1 METNANFL
9 GLPEET
15 SQSIYMPYL
24 STNYKAE
31 GATNIQTTQVPPVD
45 NIFQGD
51 ILATSAG
58 ISDYNIDQTNT
69 YTTTQTQN
77 NYQTNDYT
85 NFDVP
90 ITTEAY
96 PATNYTTTNQTE
108 IPITNY
114 EVENNYT
121 TTEAYPTTNYADYT
135 TTNYATTTNTFPE
148 IDYTAADT
156 FVETTPTYETT
167 NNYLD
172 ILPTTTTNYD
182 FNEFEAPKY
191 EINSAPVILPQPQYK
206 RKYYK
211 AQTVT
216 RYEPRIVTN
225 YKQVPVTSMVPVNAV
240 PQVPPPVPTPSIVP
254 PQPLYSPQN
263 VEPIQQRPLPIN
275 DPPQPL
281 VNIPQQPLVNVPQSQ
296 MISQVPSFEPQV
308 DGHFVRNYPIWENDP
323 RREILK
329 SIRASRE
336 LSPVAAPGTVI
347 NPT

>member
-51 ILATSAG
+51 ILATSA
-58 ISDYNIDQTNT
+58 
-69 YTTTQTQN
+69 
-77 NYQTNDYT
+77 
-85 NFDVP
+85 
-90 ITTEAY
+90 
-96 PATNYTTTNQTE
+96 
-108 IPITNY
+108 
-114 EVENNYT
+114 
-121 TTEAYPTTNYADYT
+121 TTNYADYT
-135 TTNYATTTNTFPE
+135 TTNYADITTTNTFPE

-216 RYEPRIVTN
+216 RYEPRIVT
-225 YKQVPVTSMVPVNAV
+225 KTSMVPVNAV

-254 PQPLYSPQN
+254 PQPLYSLQN

-275 DPPQPL
+275 DQPQPL

-296 MISQVPSFEPQV
+296 MMSQIPSFEPQI

-336 LSPVAAPGTVI
+336 LSPVEH
-347 NPT
+347 